1 MIIKLVCAAVG
12 SLGFGMYVNSKNNK
26 LFSIAISG
34 FLNYFSYYATYKMT
48 GSVFT
53 ASTVCA
59 LVTFVYSN
67 IMAYVEKCPSTVFIL
82 TGLIPIV
89 PGASLFYMM
98 QNLVLSNKALFIKYG
113 IEASWTVIG
122 IAFGIT
128 LASVILK
135 IIRKSKNA

>member
-1 MIIKLVCAAVG
+1 
-12 SLGFGMYVNSKNNK
+12 
-26 LFSIAISG
+26 
-34 FLNYFSYYATYKMT
+34 MT

-98 QNLVLSNKALFIKYG
+98 QNLLLSNKALFIKYG